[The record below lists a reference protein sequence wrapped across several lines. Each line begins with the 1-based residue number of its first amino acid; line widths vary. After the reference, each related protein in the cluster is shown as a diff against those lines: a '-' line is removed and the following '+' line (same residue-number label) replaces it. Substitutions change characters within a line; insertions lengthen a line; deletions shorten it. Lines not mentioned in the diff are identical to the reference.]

1 LKRANPN
8 FIIRLFQK
16 TKSGII
22 LGLNVLF
29 LLSILSNIVP
39 PSKTPLLAPFGFI
52 IVPMVVIH
60 IALFL
65 LNFRSKKVVSLVYLG
80 LLIFSSKFVPSTFNL
95 RTSSEDRGI
104 RVMTWNVKNFDLYN
118 WTKNKYTRA
127 KLIEKIDSVD
137 ADIICFQEFY
147 TNDFEFNNIKSIK
160 NLGYAYYAFYPAYTQ
175 PSGNRWGLAIFSK
188 YPIKKQKTI
197 ALHKSKNKMNVGA
210 FAEIDVKGRI
220 YRVFNAHFQ
229 SIHFDYQDYN
239 YLSDVERK
247 PGMFNYLQSRALLR
261 KILPSY
267 VQRES
272 QVLKLLD
279 RIGDNTQTILCCDLN
294 DIPNSYAYRL
304 LLSNLKDAFLERGSG
319 FSNTINIV
327 SSLFRIDYI
336 FASKDVKILNYK
348 RLKTAL
354 SDHNMVVVE
363 FE

>member
-1 LKRANPN
+1 M
-8 FIIRLFQK
+8 
-16 TKSGII
+16 I
-22 LGLNVLF
+22 LGLNLLF

-65 LNFRSKKVVSLVYLG
+65 FNFRSKKIVSLIALG
-80 LLIFSSKFVPSTFNL
+80 LLIFSLKFVPSTFNL
-95 RTSSEDRGI
+95 RTSSDDRGL

-127 KLIEKIDSVD
+127 KMIEKIDSID
-137 ADIICFQEFY
+137 PDIICFQEFF

-160 NLGYAYYAFYPAYTQ
+160 NIGYPYYTFYPAYTQ
-175 PSGNRWGLAIFSK
+175 PSGNRWGIAIFSK
-188 YPIKKQKTI
+188 YPVKEQKTI
-197 ALHKSKNKMNVGA
+197 PLHMFKNKMNVGA
-210 FAEIDVKGRI
+210 LAEVEVNGKI
-220 YRVFNAHFQ
+220 YRIFNAHFQ
-229 SIHFDYQDYN
+229 SIHLDYQDYN
-239 YLSDVERK
+239 YLSDVEKK
-247 PGMFNYLQSRALLR
+247 PGMFNYLQSKALLR

-279 RIGDNTQTILCCDLN
+279 RMGDNSQTILCCDLN

-304 LLSNLKDAFLERGSG
+304 LSKNLDDAFLKRGNG

-327 SSLFRIDYI
+327 FSIFRIDYV
-336 FASKDVKILNYK
+336 FASKDVHILSYK
-348 RLKTAL
+348 RLKTSL
-354 SDHNMVVVE
+354 SDHNIVVVE
-363 FE
+363 LE